1 MNRLPRLGIC
11 FALLLILPLSV
22 MSQESDSVKRI
33 DALSHSIDNRVERL
47 RDVSLQL
54 EQANSNAKPALIHR
68 RDQRSFQLLEEVT
81 LLASLISALP
91 EANEQRIRVADKLR
105 GDLPPVSDVIF
116 TRLGELDQRIEEQHV
131 QLADLAGV
139 DRVQAKAYLHSME
152 STKLRYFSAVLD
164 MLESLAA
171 VGLSSDAERS
181 RISAILLG
189 YTETLVGKVEFAA
202 EATRE
207 IQRRLKLIPTDAELA
222 SALGLV
228 TLNRDTLVGQLGKA
242 VSLMDRLGIDT
253 TDYRTVLVRESAGV
267 SVGLFDLAVI
277 RQMLEEGWKA
287 TQGAFVKNSPDIV
300 LKFIVFVA
308 ILLVFR
314 MLSRLVRRGVGAAID
329 RSNSSISTLLRDI
342 MVSASAGTVMMLGI
356 LMALSQIG
364 VSLGPALAGLGV
376 AGFIVGFALQDT
388 LGNFAA
394 GGMILIYRPYDVDD
408 LIEVAGVSGLVKKM
422 TLVSTT
428 IATYDNQVLVIP
440 NSKIWGDVIKN
451 VTAQKLRRV
460 DLEFGIAY
468 SDDVEH
474 AERVLKDLVEAHELV
489 LSSPEPMIKLH
500 TLGDSSVN
508 FIVRPWVRTD
518 DYWTVYWDIM
528 REVKMRFDRE
538 GISIPFPQR
547 DIHVYEEKS

>member
-1 MNRLPRLGIC
+1 MNPMYRLSLV
-11 FALLLILPLSV
+11 LLLAFSPIT
-22 MSQESDSVKRI
+22 MSQGGDIAQRV
-33 DALSHSIDNRVERL
+33 DALAQSIDYRVERL

-54 EQANSNAKPALIHR
+54 EQASSDAKPALTHR
-68 RDQRSFQLLEEVT
+68 RDERSFQLLEEVT
-81 LLASLISALP
+81 LLARLVVTLP
-91 EANEQRIRVADKLR
+91 EEDVQRIEMSKKFRD
-105 GDLPPVSDVIF
+105 DLPQVTNTIF
-116 TRLGELDQRIEEQHV
+116 KRLDELDQRIAKQHV
-131 QLADLAGV
+131 EAAGLTGV
-139 DRVQAKAYLHSME
+139 DGVRATAYLHSME
-152 STKLRYFSAVLD
+152 SIKLRYFAAVIDLLD
-164 MLESLAA
+164 GLAA
-171 VGLSSDAERS
+171 VGMPSDADSS

-189 YTETLVGKVEFAA
+189 YIETLVGKVEFAA

-207 IQRRLKLIPTDAELA
+207 IQRRLKLIPSDAELA

-228 TLNRDTLVGQLGKA
+228 TLDRDTLIGQLATA

-267 SVGLFDLAVI
+267 SVDLFDLDVI
-277 RQMLEEGWKA
+277 RQMLAESWKA
-287 TQGAFVKNSPDIV
+287 TRGALVKHSPDIV
-300 LKFIVFVA
+300 LKFIVFLV

-314 MLSRLVRRGVGAAID
+314 MLSRLTRRGVGAAID
-329 RSNSSISTLLRDI
+329 RSNTSMSTLLRDI
-342 MVSASAGTVMMLGI
+342 MVSASGGVVMLLGI

-468 SDDVEH
+468 SDDIEH

-489 LSSPEPMIKLH
+489 LKTPEPMIKLH

-508 FIVRPWVRTD
+508 FIVRPWVRTA
-518 DYWTVYWDIM
+518 DYWTVYWDVM

-547 DIHVYEEKS
+547 DVHVYEQKS

>member
-1 MNRLPRLGIC
+1 MNRIYRLGLSI
-11 FALLLILPLSV
+11 ALLLALPFTVLA
-22 MSQESDSVKRI
+22 QDGEIWQRI
-33 DALSHSIDNRVERL
+33 DALTLSIDRRAERL
-47 RDVSLQL
+47 RDVSQQL
-54 EQANSNAKPALIHR
+54 EQANSNAKPALIYR
-68 RDQRSFQLLEEVT
+68 RDERSFQLLEEVT
-81 LLASLISALP
+81 LLAKLVSTLP
-91 EANEQRIRVADKLR
+91 EDDEQRVKLADSLR
-105 GDLPPVSDVIF
+105 GELPRVSDVMF
-116 TRLGELDQRIEEQHV
+116 TRLSELDQRIELQYIE
-131 QLADLAGV
+131 LAELTGV
-139 DRVQAKAYLHSME
+139 DRVRAKAYLHSMQ
-152 STKLRYFSAVLD
+152 STELHYYAAIIDL
-164 MLESLAA
+164 LEILTAA
-171 VGLSSDAERS
+171 GLSTDTERG
-181 RISAILLG
+181 RISSILLG
-189 YTETLVGKVEFAA
+189 YTETLVGKVEFSA

-207 IQRRLKLIPTDAELA
+207 IQRRLKMIPTDTELA
-222 SALGLV
+222 SALSV
-228 TLNRDTLVGQLGKA
+228 VALNRDTLIGQLGLA
-242 VSLMDRLGIDT
+242 VALMDRLGIDT

-267 SVGLFDLAVI
+267 SVGLFDLGVI
-277 RQMLEEGWKA
+277 TQMLQEGWKA
-287 TQGAFVKNSPDIV
+287 TRETFVKSSPDIV
-300 LKFIVFVA
+300 LKFIVFLA

-329 RSNSSISTLLRDI
+329 RSNSSMSTLLRDI
-342 MVSASAGTVMMLGI
+342 MVSASAGSVMMLGV

-468 SDDVEH
+468 SDDIEH

-508 FIVRPWVRTD
+508 FIVRPWVRTA

-547 DIHVYEEKS
+547 DIHVYQEKS